1 MKGGSYLP
9 KEVEEKQEYE
19 FKYYKLDVSKLVQ
32 LMKKD
37 LQATSEG
44 SAFLSQYKKEDII
57 KYLQSPVTSGKIIRQ
72 ISRLLYNLSPQYKRL
87 IHYVSDMARYDYIIN
102 INNNKIIELPKE
114 NILKKYLKTTKYVED
129 MNIKH
134 EFSKITK
141 TSFVE
146 DVFYGYDYSTNYS
159 YFIQPLNPDYCR
171 LNGWADGV
179 RTFQFNFSFFSNTKN
194 QKLLETYYAP
204 EFKEKY
210 DLYREKGQEYRWQE
224 LSVENSVCIKLNEE
238 LDYPIPFF
246 ASIFPDIFD
255 LQDYK
260 LLKKAKEELQNYVVL
275 VAKIPY
281 RKDADKAND
290 FALHLDEAI
299 TFGNRAMQQLP
310 DQVGFILSP
319 YEDIKDIHLGDKNKI
334 ENNPVADAEKS
345 FWNSSGVNQ
354 AIFNSDKITEESIR
368 KSIVSD
374 ETIIFNLYRQYER
387 WLNRKL
393 KLSLDDNFKVKILN
407 TTEMNYGE
415 VYKRLKEAA
424 SYGIP
429 VKREVCGSLGMSP
442 LEVQYS
448 TTLENDILG
457 LQDKFIPLTSANT
470 LSPDKKDS
478 NRPPRETDGASD
490 GEGQENNEE

>member
-114 NILKKYLKTTKYVED
+114 NILKKYLKTIKYVED

-179 RTFQFNFSFFSNTKN
+179 RTFQFNFSFFNSTKN

-246 ASIFPDIFD
+246 ASIFPDI
-255 LQDYK
+255 L
-260 LLKKAKEELQNYVVL
+260 
-275 VAKIPY
+275 
-281 RKDADKAND
+281 
-290 FALHLDEAI
+290 FA
-299 TFGNRAMQQLP
+299 
-310 DQVGFILSP
+310 
-319 YEDIKDIHLGDKNKI
+319 
-334 ENNPVADAEKS
+334 
-345 FWNSSGVNQ
+345 
-354 AIFNSDKITEESIR
+354 
-368 KSIVSD
+368 
-374 ETIIFNLYRQYER
+374 
-387 WLNRKL
+387 
-393 KLSLDDNFKVKILN
+393 
-407 TTEMNYGE
+407 
-415 VYKRLKEAA
+415 RL
-424 SYGIP
+424 
-429 VKREVCGSLGMSP
+429 
-442 LEVQYS
+442 
-448 TTLENDILG
+448 
-457 LQDKFIPLTSANT
+457 
-470 LSPDKKDS
+470 
-478 NRPPRETDGASD
+478 
-490 GEGQENNEE
+490 